1 MAIDHS
7 AKKVQTITVL
17 VALALA
23 VWFLWPQL
31 NVIILTTLLAYI
43 FYPLYKKLKSK
54 KGSGVLAAVATLFMS
69 FMVVVVPLTIIII
82 ASVSQLSQLVASVSN
97 ISLAGNVPSG
107 IDRVV
112 DNIKE
117 ISKMVPGIQGT
128 VTDEGIISFIRNS
141 TTTAARFMLD
151 VMIGVVSSMPQV
163 VISLLVYAFLFIELL
178 LRGPRYVKFIKQAS
192 PFNRQ
197 LTDRYL
203 DRVGLMAGAMVKGQL
218 IIAMILALIA
228 VLLLTL
234 LGYGQYSF
242 LFFILFTIL
251 NFIPLGSGVILIPL
265 ALYSMLT
272 GQFWLGLFV
281 IVAYLASGNLD
292 PILRTKLIP
301 KSIKQSVAVTMIAT
315 FCGIAYFGM
324 LGVVYGPIIMI
335 IISTSLQMYG
345 EQKSKQN

>member
-1 MAIDHS
+1 MIDHS
-7 AKKVQTITVL
+7 PKKIQTITVL

-43 FYPLYKKLKSK
+43 FYPLFKKLKSK
-54 KGSGVLAAVATLFMS
+54 KSNGVLAAVVTLFLS

-82 ASVSQLSQLVASVSN
+82 ASVSQLSQFVASVSSF
-97 ISLAGNVPSG
+97 SLAGNVPSG
-107 IDRVV
+107 IDQVV
-112 DNIKE
+112 DGIKDLSG
-117 ISKMVPGIQGT
+117 IIPGVQNA

-141 TTTAARFMLD
+141 TTIAARFMLD
-151 VMIGVVSSMPQV
+151 LTIGIVSSMPQV

-192 PFNRQ
+192 PFDRQ

-218 IIAMILALIA
+218 VIAMILALIA

-234 LGYGQYSF
+234 LGYGSYSF

-272 GQFWLGLFV
+272 GQFWLGLIV
-281 IVAYLASGNLD
+281 IIAYLASGNLD

-335 IISTSLQMYG
+335 IISTSLQMYV
-345 EQKSKQN
+345 ERKQESD